1 MTVFEEIALRQS
13 IMFGGLFFG
22 FLAAILFALFFC
34 YRGPSW
40 PKTVIKVLTPLAF
53 AIAGYVNFAAP
64 LVVLGLLLSAIG
76 DAFLSREG
84 EKSFLTGLIAFAAA
98 HVLYIAHFLPMA
110 SLAELTWLPAAL
122 LVVLALSTERW
133 LIPYTQDMAWP
144 VRIYVVLITVL
155 GCAAL
160 GLSGREIA
168 VLGAFAFILS
178 DLILAINLFR
188 LSPESRWHIPTEIAL
203 WIFYVL
209 GQAGLLIGAG
219 FARPLFSI

>member
-1 MTVFEEIALRQS
+1 MTVFEEIVLRQS
-13 IMFGGLFFG
+13 IMLSGLSFG
-22 FLAAILFALFFC
+22 FLMALIFAVCFC
-34 YRGPSW
+34 YRGPSKR
-40 PKTVIKVLTPLAF
+40 KTIIKVLTPLAF
-53 AIAGYVNFAAP
+53 AVAGYVNFAAP

-84 EKSFLTGLIAFAAA
+84 EKSFLIGLIAFAVA

-110 SLAELTWLPAAL
+110 SLVELAWFPVVL

-133 LIPYTQDMAWP
+133 LIPYTDDMAWP
-144 VRIYVVLITVL
+144 VRVYVLLITVM

-160 GLSGREIA
+160 GLSGREVA

-188 LSPESRWHIPTEIAL
+188 LTTASRWLIPSEIAL

-209 GQAGLLIGAG
+209 GQAGILIGAG